1 MRPRFR
7 DLYSERGR
15 VIENP
20 GSPVRVLYTSQVADD
35 GNVDLIPSGTEN
47 LYDFIQ
53 SHRDSVDIHVIL
65 KRFANGDV
73 DALSRVQG
81 HYGDFTTLPKTYAEL
96 LNTMIAGESYF
107 NSLPLETRAK
117 FDHSFE
123 KFMVSMDNMPDFIS
137 KLGYEVSG
145 SSKDIGEPGT
155 GGSDANPSDGGTL

>member
-7 DLYSERGR
+7 DLYDQRER

-20 GSPVRVLYTSQVADD
+20 GSPVRVLYTSKVADD
-35 GNVDLIPSGTEN
+35 GNIELIPSGTEN

-65 KRFANGDV
+65 QRFANGDSA
-73 DALSRVQG
+73 ALSRVQG
-81 HYGDFTTLPKTYAEL
+81 NYGDFTNLPSTYAEL
-96 LNTMIAGESYF
+96 LNTMIAGENYF

-123 KFMVSMDNMPDFIS
+123 KFMVSMDNMPKFIEM
-137 KLGYEVSG
+137 LGLEARDSRE
-145 SSKDIGEPGT
+145 DIGEAYA
-155 GGSDANPSDGGTL
+155 GSDVDPKGVGE